1 MFVMCPSEKLSE
13 EILKMQP
20 NERKE
25 LRAKMEET
33 LSKMRSERVVEASNG
48 RSRVI
53 DNFEVYLSLW
63 DRILIF
69 VFSLLG
75 IMNRGEY
82 ILRKRL
88 NLVKDRL
95 KNIYPPIMNVR
106 TNELY
111 PQFGK
116 YIFEIY
122 RKFEKILEL
131 LNVSVFNPNLWDNVN
146 LQYTT
151 CAEYLFEF
159 LTNTRSLFGTSDVKS
174 LLAKKL
180 PMKRLFEQI
189 DAEIDKVISTLDP
202 ALVNKAN
209 RVYSK
214 LFVIKELESVN
225 FRRILKYFA
234 NERNEISER
243 CVPDV
248 WFVEELEKLASI
260 LSEIDITPMILDV
273 LNVLKKYLSEIIEKD
288 APEYNLLLEIEPII
302 SSESF
307 EELKDTIEN
316 LHLIE
321 VLSLLKRD
329 PDYIPFWVVPDRSL
343 VDVYKEVIREKAKAY
358 ASNALNSIVKERQN
372 LFYMFLPE
380 GVESKEKF
388 SNLTIYTESKNEI
401 LRRYQLPQF
410 LYVVPIEIIYVF
422 FDALWDKGFYNSLN
436 DLVVNGIFKDKYLK
450 TTLSNL
456 IVSFDEIKKGLS
468 DFLRKT
474 GRGGEEYNLLNKFF
488 EDPTSINSGNFKRIL
503 QQKISFVNSLAYS
516 LLFKM
521 SDCSGQ
527 FSKYLGYVLD
537 DFNSLT
543 PEYVLNIKSIKGIH
557 NTLLKASLSKGRE
570 ALSNIVEILSYFSG

>member
-1 MFVMCPSEKLSE
+1 MSPTEKLSE

-20 NERKE
+20 DERKE
-25 LRAKMEET
+25 LKAKMEET
-33 LSKMRSERVVEASNG
+33 LGKMKSGSSVESSKRK
-48 RSRVI
+48 SRV
-53 DNFEVYLSLW
+53 DESFEIYLSLW

-75 IMNRGEY
+75 VMSRSEY

-88 NLVKDRL
+88 NLIRDKL
-95 KNIYPPIMNVR
+95 KNISPPIMNVK

-122 RKFEKILEL
+122 QKFRRILEL
-131 LNVSVFNPNLWDNVN
+131 LNMSVFNPNLWDNTN

-151 CAEYLFEF
+151 CAEYFFEF

-180 PMKRLFEQI
+180 PVKKLFEQI
-189 DAEIDKVISTLDP
+189 DTEVEKVVSTLDP

-209 RVYSK
+209 KVYSK
-214 LFVIKELESVN
+214 LFVIKELESVD
-225 FRRILKYFA
+225 FKRILKYFA
-234 NERNEISER
+234 NERNEISKY
-243 CVPDV
+243 CIPDV
-248 WFVEELEKLASI
+248 WFVGELEKLASL

-273 LNVLKKYLSEIIEKD
+273 LTALKKYLGEIIGKD
-288 APEYNLLLEIEPII
+288 APEYKSLLEIDQVV

-307 EELKDTIEN
+307 EELRDTIDN

-321 VLSLLKRD
+321 VLSLLKKD

-343 VDVYKEVIREKAKAY
+343 VNVYKEVVKRKSKAY
-358 ASNALNSIVKERQN
+358 ASNVVNSSVKEKQN
-372 LFYMFLPE
+372 LFYVFLPE
-380 GVESKEKF
+380 GLESKEKF
-388 SNLTIYTESKNEI
+388 SNLTIYTEDKNEI
-401 LRRYQLPQF
+401 LSNYQLPQF
-410 LYVVPIEIIYVF
+410 LYVVPVEIIYVF
-422 FDALWDKGFYNSLN
+422 FDALWKKGFYSSLN

-450 TTLSNL
+450 STLSNL
-456 IVSFDEIKKGLS
+456 IVSFSELEKDLL
-468 DFLRKT
+468 DFLKKT
-474 GRGGEEYNLLNKFF
+474 GKGGEEYNILNKFF
-488 EDPTSINSGNFKRIL
+488 EDPTSLSSENFKRTF

-516 LLFKM
+516 LVFKM
-521 SDCSGQ
+521 KDYSEQ
-527 FSKYLGYVLD
+527 FNKYLGYVLD

-557 NTLLKASLSKGRE
+557 NPLLKAFLSKGKE
-570 ALSNIVEILSYFSG
+570 AFSNIVEIFSYFSG